1 MSDAPVIVAGV
12 VVSALVILAIVRIS
26 MGITNRK
33 PTDELNRARPDASHI
48 HGDGHSNS

>member
-1 MSDAPVIVAGV
+1 MSDALVIVAGV

-33 PTDELNRARPDASHI
+33 PTDELKRARPDASNI